1 MRLCRAGMLLFSFM
15 LICAIDALPQT
26 AVTSLHG
33 TVVDPG
39 GAVTPEADI
48 ALTNRESGFRQA
60 RKSNSEGEYSFQ
72 QIPPGQYT
80 VSITASGFAPQVRQ
94 VELLVNQTGRLD
106 VSLTLQATST
116 SVEVNAQTVTLN
128 TNDATIGTPFNQ
140 AQIQALPF
148 EGNNVLDLLSLQGG
162 VMFLG
167 RQSDSQMDADS
178 RSGSVNGARSDQ
190 NNYTLDG
197 LDDNNQNKGYAF
209 EGVLRSTRD
218 SVEEFRVVTTN
229 SNADSGRSSGAQ
241 VALVTRRGTNS
252 LHGSAYEY
260 HRPTNI
266 VANDWFNKHAELE
279 NGQPNVPG
287 KFLRNTFGGS
297 FGGPALKDKL
307 FFFLAYEGQRTAEDT
322 QEIREVP
329 TASLRQ
335 GNVTYLTQS
344 GTRTLTPSD
353 IASMDP
359 NCSKNG
365 TCPSGPGIS
374 KAALA
379 YLSQLPL
386 PNGSQL
392 GDGFN
397 FGSYAFSSPSPQK
410 LSTYIAKMDYNLSA
424 RQRLFVRGNF
434 QYDTTVGAKQF
445 PTSPAANTTRYDNS
459 KGISAGHV
467 WSISDMVVNN
477 LRYGFVRQGYAD
489 QGTTNHDH
497 LTFTNVDTFSAGAN
511 GATYPTSII
520 NVPVHNAVDDL
531 TLVRGRHTIQV
542 GANYRAIYNN
552 RTTDSTAYKYADV
565 NYNFLTVGS
574 IAGTGSSLDPE
585 AFGFPAVD
593 ASFKTA
599 YNSAIADATGL
610 ITHAVEF
617 LNYGVSG
624 NNLTSLAAGSLTK
637 RHYLSNEFEYYVQ
650 DSWKVKRNLTLTF
663 GLRHSLL
670 QVPYERNGQEVSPT
684 TSVGQWFDTRGAQML
699 QGQTYAAPISFGP
712 AGRANGKPALWNMDK
727 LDIAPRFAFAY
738 SPSHDGG
745 LLGRLVGSKANGTSI
760 RGGFGMFYDHFGEGI
775 MNSFDAHG
783 SFGLST
789 QAENGV
795 DQHVDTAPR
804 FIDAQ
809 TVPTFIIPLPSSSGS
824 FPVTPGNGVAISY
837 GLDNRLHTPYAY
849 GLDLAISREL
859 PKGLIVEAAY
869 TGRLAHRLLQQLD
882 LAMPLDL
889 VDPKGGGDYFA
900 AATQM
905 TKLADAG
912 TPVANVPVIPY
923 WEHMFPGAVGGGL
936 SATQNIY
943 QAEFSH
949 SRVDPV
955 THQTDWSP
963 IVQGNETAALYDL
976 DLGYS
981 PADSTDRLYRYFDSQ
996 YSSFYAWSSI
1006 GSSSYHAMQLSLH
1019 HPMKNNVQFDLNY
1032 VFAKS
1037 MDLGSDAERGYLGA
1051 GQLFSALINSW
1062 NVRGNRGPSD
1072 FDVRHVITG
1081 NFVVALPFGRGAAFG
1096 SGVNR
1101 ALDTLIGGW
1110 TLSGLAHWTS
1120 GLPFST
1126 VDGLGWG
1133 TNWATQSYNVQTG
1146 PIATG
1151 GRNSNAGNPNVF
1163 KNQALALANTRA
1175 PYPGEAGQRN
1185 ILRGDGYFS
1194 IDAGVSKIFRITE
1207 RQNLKFAFESFNVT
1221 NSVRFDPNSIS
1232 NNPFGSAS
1240 SFGNYSALLTRP
1252 RVVQISLRYAF

>member
-1 MRLCRAGMLLFSFM
+1 
-15 LICAIDALPQT
+15 
-26 AVTSLHG
+26 
-33 TVVDPG
+33 
-39 GAVTPEADI
+39 
-48 ALTNRESGFRQA
+48 
-60 RKSNSEGEYSFQ
+60 
-72 QIPPGQYT
+72 
-80 VSITASGFAPQVRQ
+80 
-94 VELLVNQTGRLD
+94 
-106 VSLTLQATST
+106 
-116 SVEVNAQTVTLN
+116 
-128 TNDATIGTPFNQ
+128 
-140 AQIQALPF
+140 
-148 EGNNVLDLLSLQGG
+148 
-162 VMFLG
+162 
-167 RQSDSQMDADS
+167 
-178 RSGSVNGARSDQ
+178 
-190 NNYTLDG
+190 
-197 LDDNNQNKGYAF
+197 
-209 EGVLRSTRD
+209 
-218 SVEEFRVVTTN
+218 
-229 SNADSGRSSGAQ
+229 
-241 VALVTRRGTNS
+241 
-252 LHGSAYEY
+252 
-260 HRPTNI
+260 
-266 VANDWFNKHAELE
+266 
-279 NGQPNVPG
+279 
-287 KFLRNTFGGS
+287 
-297 FGGPALKDKL
+297 
-307 FFFLAYEGQRTAEDT
+307 
-322 QEIREVP
+322 
-329 TASLRQ
+329 
-335 GNVTYLTQS
+335 
-344 GTRTLTPSD
+344 
-353 IASMDP
+353 
-359 NCSKNG
+359 
-365 TCPSGPGIS
+365 
-374 KAALA
+374 
-379 YLSQLPL
+379 
-386 PNGSQL
+386 
-392 GDGFN
+392 
-397 FGSYAFSSPSPQK
+397 
-410 LSTYIAKMDYNLSA
+410 
-424 RQRLFVRGNF
+424 
-434 QYDTTVGAKQF
+434 
-445 PTSPAANTTRYDNS
+445 
-459 KGISAGHV
+459 
-467 WSISDMVVNN
+467 
-477 LRYGFVRQGYAD
+477 
-489 QGTTNHDH
+489 
-497 LTFTNVDTFSAGAN
+497 LTFANVDTFSSSVT
-511 GATYPTSII
+511 GATYPTGII

-531 TLVRGRHTIQV
+531 TWVKGRHTMQV
-542 GANYRAIYNN
+542 GINYRAIYNN

-565 NYNFLTVGS
+565 TYNFLTVGS
-574 IAGTGSSLDPE
+574 IAGTGSSLDPA

-593 ASFKTA
+593 SSFKTA
-599 YNSAIADATGL
+599 YNSAIADSTGL

-624 NNLTSLAAGSLTK
+624 NNLTPLAAGTLTT
-637 RHYLSNEFEYYVQ
+637 RHYLSNEFEYYLQ

-684 TSVGQWFDTRGAQML
+684 TSVGKWFDTRAAQMV
-699 QGQTYAAPISFGP
+699 QGQTYATPISFGP
-712 AGRANGKPALWNMDK
+712 AGRANGKPGLWNMDK

-745 LLGRLVGSKANGTSI
+745 LLGKLVGSRANSTSI
-760 RGGFGMFYDHFGEGI
+760 RGGFGVYFDHFGEGI

-804 FIDAQ
+804 FVDPQ
-809 TVPTFIIPLPSSSGS
+809 TIPTSIIPLPSSSGS

-837 GLDNRLHTPYAY
+837 GMDNRLHTPYAY

-912 TPVANVPVIPY
+912 TPVASVPVIPY
-923 WEHMFPGAVGGGL
+923 WEHMFPGAIAGGL

-943 QAEFSH
+943 QAEFAH

-955 THQTDWSP
+955 THQTIWSP

-981 PADSTDRLYRYFDSQ
+981 PADSTDPLYRYFDPQ

-1019 HPMKNNVQFDLNY
+1019 HPMKNNIQFDLNY

-1072 FDVRHVITG
+1072 FDVRHTITG
-1081 NFVVALPFGRGAAFG
+1081 NFVVALPFGRGAAFA

-1101 ALDTLIGGW
+1101 AVDTLIGGW

-1146 PIATG
+1146 PISTG
-1151 GRNSNAGNPNVF
+1151 GHNSNGGNPNVF
-1163 KNQALALANTRA
+1163 KDHTLALANIRA

-1185 ILRGDGYFS
+1185 IFRGDGYFS
-1194 IDAGVSKIFRITE
+1194 VDAGIFKIFRITE
-1207 RQNLKFAFESFNVT
+1207 RQNMKFAFESFNVT

-1252 RVVQISLRYAF
+1252 RVVQISLRYSF

>member
-1 MRLCRAGMLLFSFM
+1 M
-15 LICAIDALPQT
+15 
-26 AVTSLHG
+26 
-33 TVVDPG
+33 
-39 GAVTPEADI
+39 
-48 ALTNRESGFRQA
+48 
-60 RKSNSEGEYSFQ
+60 
-72 QIPPGQYT
+72 
-80 VSITASGFAPQVRQ
+80 
-94 VELLVNQTGRLD
+94 
-106 VSLTLQATST
+106 
-116 SVEVNAQTVTLN
+116 
-128 TNDATIGTPFNQ
+128 
-140 AQIQALPF
+140 
-148 EGNNVLDLLSLQGG
+148 
-162 VMFLG
+162 
-167 RQSDSQMDADS
+167 
-178 RSGSVNGARSDQ
+178 
-190 NNYTLDG
+190 
-197 LDDNNQNKGYAF
+197 
-209 EGVLRSTRD
+209 
-218 SVEEFRVVTTN
+218 
-229 SNADSGRSSGAQ
+229 
-241 VALVTRRGTNS
+241 
-252 LHGSAYEY
+252 
-260 HRPTNI
+260 
-266 VANDWFNKHAELE
+266 
-279 NGQPNVPG
+279 
-287 KFLRNTFGGS
+287 
-297 FGGPALKDKL
+297 
-307 FFFLAYEGQRTAEDT
+307 
-322 QEIREVP
+322 
-329 TASLRQ
+329 
-335 GNVTYLTQS
+335 
-344 GTRTLTPSD
+344 
-353 IASMDP
+353 
-359 NCSKNG
+359 
-365 TCPSGPGIS
+365 
-374 KAALA
+374 
-379 YLSQLPL
+379 
-386 PNGSQL
+386 
-392 GDGFN
+392 
-397 FGSYAFSSPSPQK
+397 
-410 LSTYIAKMDYNLSA
+410 
-424 RQRLFVRGNF
+424 
-434 QYDTTVGAKQF
+434 
-445 PTSPAANTTRYDNS
+445 
-459 KGISAGHV
+459 
-467 WSISDMVVNN
+467 
-477 LRYGFVRQGYAD
+477 
-489 QGTTNHDH
+489 
-497 LTFTNVDTFSAGAN
+497 
-511 GATYPTSII
+511 
-520 NVPVHNAVDDL
+520 
-531 TLVRGRHTIQV
+531 
-542 GANYRAIYNN
+542 
-552 RTTDSTAYKYADV
+552 
-565 NYNFLTVGS
+565 
-574 IAGTGSSLDPE
+574 
-585 AFGFPAVD
+585 
-593 ASFKTA
+593 
-599 YNSAIADATGL
+599 
-610 ITHAVEF
+610 
-617 LNYGVSG
+617 
-624 NNLTSLAAGSLTK
+624 
-637 RHYLSNEFEYYVQ
+637 Q
-650 DSWKVKRNLTLTF
+650 DSWKVRRNLTLTF

-712 AGRANGKPALWNMDK
+712 AGRANGKAGLWNMDK

-745 LLGRLVGSKANGTSI
+745 VLGKLIGAKANGMSI
-760 RGGFGMFYDHFGEGI
+760 RGGFGMYYDHFGEGI

-809 TVPTFIIPLPSSSGS
+809 TVPTSIIPLPSSSGS
-824 FPVTPGNGVAISY
+824 FPVTPGSGVAISY

-955 THQTDWSP
+955 THQTVWSP

-981 PADSTDRLYRYFDSQ
+981 PADSSDPLYRYFDSQ

-1006 GSSSYHAMQLSLH
+1006 GSSSYHATQLSLH

-1032 VFAKS
+1032 AFAKS

-1126 VDGLGWG
+1126 IDGLGWG
-1133 TNWATQSYNVQTG
+1133 TNWASQSYNVLTG
-1146 PIATG
+1146 PVATG
-1151 GRNSNAGNPNVF
+1151 GHNSNAGNPNVF
-1163 KNQALALANTRA
+1163 KNQTLALANTRA

-1194 IDAGVSKIFRITE
+1194 IDAGLSKVFRITE

-1221 NSVRFDPNSIS
+1221 NSLRFDPNSIS